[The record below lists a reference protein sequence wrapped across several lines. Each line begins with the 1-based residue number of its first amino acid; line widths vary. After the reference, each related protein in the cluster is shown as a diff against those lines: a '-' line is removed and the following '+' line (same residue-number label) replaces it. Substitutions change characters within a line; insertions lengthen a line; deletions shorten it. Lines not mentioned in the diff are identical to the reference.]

1 MKKNLIPRKLI
12 IMNSVLGDLTRYMYV
27 MSTNSIRNGFKIQC
41 NLTRSAGE
49 WALLP
54 VPPYKSRG
62 KEESSMKTKD
72 LSLITVYAALYA
84 AMVVVFSPISFAALQ
99 FRVAGVLRPGIAR
112 KRELAIAYAVGVVVA
127 NVFSPF
133 AGIYELLFMPVMS
146 GGDALTHIR
155 KRDPKLPVVV
165 TSGHSAEDADLPELS
180 DKYTEYLQKPFDPED
195 LAVCLA
201 QMLESGE

>member
-1 MKKNLIPRKLI
+1 MMSNESKPTILVVDDDALIRKAVGRVLRILGYTNLQA
-12 IMNSVLGDLTRYMYV
+12 SD
-27 MSTNSIRNGFKIQC
+27 
-41 NLTRSAGE
+41 
-49 WALLP
+49 
-54 VPPYKSRG
+54 G
-62 KEESSMKTKD
+62 KEGLD
-72 LSLITVYAALYA
+72 
-84 AMVVVFSPISFAALQ
+84 
-99 FRVAGVLRPGIAR
+99 VLDAHTDEIGLVI
-112 KRELAIAYAVGVVVA
+112 LD
-127 NVFSPF
+127 
-133 AGIYELLFMPVMS
+133 LFMPVMS

>member
-1 MKKNLIPRKLI
+1 MSI
-12 IMNSVLGDLTRYMYV
+12 I
-27 MSTNSIRNGFKIQC
+27 STHSSNGFKIQC

-62 KEESSMKTKD
+62 KEERDMKTKD

-112 KRELAIAYAVGVVVA
+112 KRELAIAYAIGTVVA

-146 GGDALTHIR
+146 LIAGLVGYEVAKRFNASYYACGAVIAIIIPLSVSWMLGQLFNLPYVATLPGLLISEQIINALGATVF
-155 KRDPKLPVVV
+155 KL
-165 TSGHSAEDADLPELS
+165 
-180 DKYTEYLQKPFDPED
+180 
-195 LAVCLA
+195 
-201 QMLESGE
+201 LESRYRWWE

>member
-1 MKKNLIPRKLI
+1 
-12 IMNSVLGDLTRYMYV
+12 
-27 MSTNSIRNGFKIQC
+27 MSTHNVRNGFKIQC

-99 FRVAGVLRPGIAR
+99 FRVAGVLRPGIAK

-146 GGDALTHIR
+146 LISGLVGYELAKRFNANYYVCGAVIAIIIPLSVSWMLGQLFNLPYAATLPGLLISEQIINALGATVF
-155 KRDPKLPVVV
+155 KLIEPRYRWW
-165 TSGHSAEDADLPELS
+165 E
-180 DKYTEYLQKPFDPED
+180 
-195 LAVCLA
+195 
-201 QMLESGE
+201 

>member
-1 MKKNLIPRKLI
+1 
-12 IMNSVLGDLTRYMYV
+12 MYV
-27 MSTNSIRNGFKIQC
+27 MSTHSIRNGFKIQC

-146 GGDALTHIR
+146 LISGLAGYELAKRFNANYYVCGAVIAIIIPISVSWMLGQLFNLPYAATLPGLIISEQIINALGATVF
-155 KRDPKLPVVV
+155 KLIEPRYRWW
-165 TSGHSAEDADLPELS
+165 E
-180 DKYTEYLQKPFDPED
+180 
-195 LAVCLA
+195 
-201 QMLESGE
+201 